1 MDLVLIKGEVTASNS
16 LWQCLYILID
26 HINIDIFFY
35 YIDLYAFF
43 LYRYVYSFH
52 MYGTFRSRYLHILQV
67 QTGTVVGLWGFGSIC
82 ITLIIGFSP

>member
-35 YIDLYAFF
+35 YIDLYAFKYTDMF
-43 LYRYVYSFH
+43 THFICMVPFDLDTYIYFRYR
-52 MYGTFRSRYLHILQV
+52 LV
-67 QTGTVVGLWGFGSIC
+67 Q
-82 ITLIIGFSP
+82 